1 MDSRTRDETRVNNL
15 SSPNEVSGPHAEPM
29 DNSNNDSGAK
39 DLVNKNTASDEQK
52 KEAKLTALK
61 KVKSTVD
68 AMDKKFQVLPFDE
81 NEDAVESEKKYT
93 QKQLMSLNNI
103 ELLKL

>member
-39 DLVNKNTASDEQK
+39 DLVNKNNTTDEQK
-52 KEAKLTALK
+52 KEAKLASLK
-61 KVKSTVD
+61 KVKSSVD
-68 AMDKKFQVLPFDE
+68 VMDSRFKVQPFND
-81 NEDAVESEKKYT
+81 NEDTAVESEKHYT
-93 QKQLMSLNNI
+93 QK
-103 ELLKL
+103 

>member
-39 DLVNKNTASDEQK
+39 DLVNRNNTTDEQK
-52 KEAKLTALK
+52 KEAKVASLK
-61 KVKSTVD
+61 KVKSSVD
-68 AMDKKFQVLPFDE
+68 VMDSRFKVQPFND
-81 NEDAVESEKKYT
+81 NEDTVVESEKHYT
-93 QKQLMSLNNI
+93 QK
-103 ELLKL
+103 